1 MGMPPLQI
9 SFALVVFVLTPEGT
23 VATIGGQELTEGYAA
38 PLPRRG
44 QGIAGVVRE
53 SVERLLPAGT
63 ITSRIRPL
71 MPRLRRDGLVVLPL
85 WATGRLPEGEHL
97 AALVSRTPVRPFDA
111 LGRLA
116 DQLHDHTLVDEA
128 HSEFRRALASDP
140 VSHQLMSEGGRLRAL
155 AMDELD
161 LIKNREDGIPPVF
174 GLLPK
179 QFTIEQLQLAVRQAA
194 RLLPEDIQKSSNFR
208 RRLVELTELGV
219 LERTYG
225 TAPTDARGRPPQFYR
240 FNPDRWIEWLQARRH
255 DASPGMWR
263 RLAADSVADFSP
275 RSQSFAQR
283 LDARPWLDFQA
294 RDEQPE
300 DRLRKAEDRG
310 PLEMGEGVEREGVE
324 RKGAEGKGV
333 EGTRG
338 DDRVERLEEMM
349 RALLGEFADIKRSA
363 AKPEPPT
370 EDD

>member
-9 SFALVVFVLTPEGT
+9 SFALVVFVLTPEGK
-23 VATIGGQELTEGYAA
+23 VATIGGQELTDGHVAA
-38 PLPRRG
+38 LPRRG
-44 QGIAGVVRE
+44 QSIAGVIRE
-53 SVERLLPAGT
+53 SVEQLLPPGT

-71 MPRLRRDGLVVLPL
+71 MPRLRRDGMVVLPL

-97 AALVSRTPVRPFDA
+97 TALVARAEFRPFDA

-116 DQLHDHTLVDEA
+116 DQLNDHTLVDEA

-161 LIKNREDGIPPVF
+161 LIRNREDGIPPVF

-179 QFTIEQLQLAVRQAA
+179 RFTIEQLQLAVRQAA

-219 LERTYG
+219 LERTYD

-240 FNPDRWIEWLQARRH
+240 FNSERWIEWLQARRH
-255 DASPGMWR
+255 EGGLGHGRRPASEAM
-263 RLAADSVADFSP
+263 ADFMLRRPDS
-275 RSQSFAQR
+275 AQ
-283 LDARPWLDFQA
+283 A
-294 RDEQPE
+294 
-300 DRLRKAEDRG
+300 
-310 PLEMGEGVEREGVE
+310 
-324 RKGAEGKGV
+324 AEGRIAPAFRMEMRSSPERREPRQPA
-333 EGTRG
+333 EG
-338 DDRVERLEEMM
+338 DARVERLEEMM
-349 RALLGEFADIKRSA
+349 RTLMGELADLKRSA
-363 AKPEPPT
+363 PKPEPPT